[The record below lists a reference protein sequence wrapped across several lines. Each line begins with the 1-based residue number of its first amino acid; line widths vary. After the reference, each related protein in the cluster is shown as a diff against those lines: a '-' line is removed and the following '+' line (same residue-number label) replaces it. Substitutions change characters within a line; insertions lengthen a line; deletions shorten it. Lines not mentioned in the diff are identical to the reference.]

1 MSNENSEKTNQANKD
16 PDEMNFSKNEVIY
29 FGEMVAHEN
38 IPETDV
44 AVYFN
49 SVFPNQ

>member
-1 MSNENSEKTNQANKD
+1 MSAEKEENND
-16 PDEMNFSKNEVIY
+16 DERKFTSSEVIY
-29 FGEMVAHEN
+29 FAELVAHEN